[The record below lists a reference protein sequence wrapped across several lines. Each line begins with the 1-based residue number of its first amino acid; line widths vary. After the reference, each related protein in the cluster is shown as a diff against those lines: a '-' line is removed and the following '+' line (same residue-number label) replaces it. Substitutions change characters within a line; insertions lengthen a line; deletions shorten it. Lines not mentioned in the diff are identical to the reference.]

1 MPPKMTED
9 LPGVEGEGVAQKKIP
24 AVTKAANRYVEVRDA
39 RKALTDKEVDA
50 KAVLLNAMHEHG
62 LTIYRFDDY
71 IVELKNG
78 KENVKVKS
86 ADDAEGDGEGD
97 DE

>member
-1 MPPKMTED
+1 MPKIDD
-9 LPGVEGEGVAQKKIP
+9 LPGIEGEGVAQKKIP
-24 AVTKAANRYVEVRDA
+24 AVTKAANRYVEVRDQ
-39 RKALTDKEVDA
+39 RMSLTEKEVDA
-50 KAVLLNAMHEHG
+50 KAVLLNAMHENG

-71 IVELKNG
+71 IVHIKAG

-86 ADDAEGDGEGD
+86 TDDVEGAGEGD